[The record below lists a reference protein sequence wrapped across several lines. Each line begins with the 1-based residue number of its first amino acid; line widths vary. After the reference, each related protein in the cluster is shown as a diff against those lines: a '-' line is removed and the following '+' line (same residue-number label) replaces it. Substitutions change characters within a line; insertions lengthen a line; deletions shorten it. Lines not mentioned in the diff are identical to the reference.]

1 MRKNDFILKMMKN
14 YLVIL
19 DENANEGQDYST
31 VEGGFIFDK
40 TLSSENKEIISTIN
54 EEKIDELRTLFS
66 KDDDLIVK
74 LSKTI
79 VEYTFYGIP
88 KSDEFDTIRKVLEK
102 VRLVKV
108 LNMKEYQ
115 EFCNNLVRMDK
126 ALDSDIIKDLVTYL
140 TLPLSEVKNKEVKI
154 LYIKE
159 KIENNQ
165 FVNGYELIRF
175 INYILTGTTLFVN
188 YKKEYANK
196 NDDFLLVDNDINW
209 LEKILF
215 NKERLLE
222 MAKYRNTYQD
232 FFIHIKLWIKK
243 MIKESSSEKSKFS
256 KMVTS
261 INQILRKGKKIKQV
275 NLSISFIKEYLNKSL
290 DEQNKFFSTLS
301 IKELFKFIN
310 YLKLEDYYISQGKK
324 DYRIR
329 NGKFFI
335 KEYKNNSFDLN
346 ESLFVPMTVLKQKLT
361 EKFTVEKEAYVKDE
375 RNDAVVTSVKY
386 KEYEAPIFPFEWTTP
401 LLLSDK
407 RKSNG
412 VYYGSGIK
420 VEEGFRIGVIWETDS
435 DLDLS
440 ILDLKG
446 NTFSWNTRWG
456 NSDAIVE
463 YSGDKTSAG
472 TELFK
477 LNKIDKIEENS
488 MYFRLNKFSDY
499 SGEASF
505 RIFIEDGNGSI
516 VYKSELLYF
525 EKLGKRQVTLGYII
539 NGIFYLDVFPE
550 NNRIVS
556 YTSSDG
562 SESNLNLGEFLM
574 RKPIFSIESIFDE
587 LGLEYR
593 KEISTD
599 LKEDEKYT
607 IFE

>member
-1 MRKNDFILKMMKN
+1 
-14 YLVIL
+14 
-19 DENANEGQDYST
+19 
-31 VEGGFIFDK
+31 
-40 TLSSENKEIISTIN
+40 
-54 EEKIDELRTLFS
+54 
-66 KDDDLIVK
+66 
-74 LSKTI
+74 
-79 VEYTFYGIP
+79 
-88 KSDEFDTIRKVLEK
+88 
-102 VRLVKV
+102 
-108 LNMKEYQ
+108 
-115 EFCNNLVRMDK
+115 
-126 ALDSDIIKDLVTYL
+126 
-140 TLPLSEVKNKEVKI
+140 
-154 LYIKE
+154 
-159 KIENNQ
+159 
-165 FVNGYELIRF
+165 
-175 INYILTGTTLFVN
+175 
-188 YKKEYANK
+188 
-196 NDDFLLVDNDINW
+196 
-209 LEKILF
+209 
-215 NKERLLE
+215 
-222 MAKYRNTYQD
+222 
-232 FFIHIKLWIKK
+232 

-290 DEQNKFFSTLS
+290 DEQDKFFSTLS

-335 KEYKNNSFDLN
+335 KEYKNNSFDLD
-346 ESLFVPMTVLKQKLT
+346 EALFVPMTVLKQKLI
-361 EKFTVEKEAYVKDE
+361 EKFTVEREAYVKDE
-375 RNDAVVTSVKY
+375 RNGAVVTAVKY
-386 KEYEAPIFPFEWTTP
+386 KEYEAPIFPYEWTTP

-477 LNKIDKIEENS
+477 LNKIDKIEEIS

-499 SGEASF
+499 SHEASF

-516 VYKSELLYF
+516 IYKSELLYF

-550 NNRIVS
+550 NDRIVS

-562 SESNLNLGEFLM
+562 KESDLNLGEFLM
-574 RKPIFSIESIFDE
+574 RKPIFSIENIFDE

-593 KEISTD
+593 KEKSTE
-599 LKEDEKYT
+599 LKEDEKYA

>member
-19 DENANEGQDYST
+19 DENAKEGIDYSAT
-31 VEGGFIFDK
+31 QGGFIFDK
-40 TLSSENKEIISTIN
+40 TLSDENKDIINIIN

-66 KDDDLIVK
+66 EDDDLIQK
-74 LSKTI
+74 ISKTI

-108 LNMKEYQ
+108 LNLEEYQ
-115 EFCNNLVRMDK
+115 EFCNNLARMDK

-175 INYILTGTTLFVN
+175 INYILTGTTLFIN
-188 YKKEYANK
+188 YKKEYAEK
-196 NDDFLLVDNDINW
+196 KYDFKLVDNDIYW
-209 LEKILF
+209 IEKILF
-215 NKERLLE
+215 NKGRILE
-222 MAKYRNTYQD
+222 LAKYRNTYQD

-243 MIKESSSEKSKFS
+243 MIKENPSKFS

-261 INQILRKGKKIKQV
+261 INQILRKGKKVRQV
-275 NLSISFIKEYLNKSL
+275 NLSISFIKEYLGKSL

-324 DYRIR
+324 DYRVR

-335 KEYKNNSFDLN
+335 KEYKNDSFDLN
-346 ESLFVPMTVLKQKLT
+346 ESLFVPMTVLKQKLI
-361 EKFTVEKEAYVKDE
+361 EKFTVEKEGQIKDLSSE
-375 RNDAVVTSVKY
+375 NGISTLKY
-386 KEYEAPIFPFEWTTP
+386 KEYEAPIFPYEWTTP

-456 NSDAIVE
+456 NSDSIVE
-463 YSGDKTSAG
+463 YSGDKTEAG

-499 SGEASF
+499 SHEASF

-516 VYKSELLYF
+516 IYKSELLYF

-562 SESNLNLGEFLM
+562 KESNLNLGEFLM
-574 RKPIFSIESIFDE
+574 RKPIFFIESIFDE

-593 KEISTD
+593 KEKSTD

>member
-19 DENANEGQDYST
+19 DENAKEGKDYSS

-40 TLSSENKEIISTIN
+40 ILSSENKELINTIN

-66 KDDDLIVK
+66 EDDDLLEK

-108 LNMKEYQ
+108 LNLEEYQ

-175 INYILTGTTLFVN
+175 INYILTGSTLFVN

-196 NDDFLLVDNDINW
+196 KDDFSLVDNDINW

-232 FFIHIKLWIKK
+232 FFIHIKLWVKR

-290 DEQNKFFSTLS
+290 DEQDKFFSTLS

-335 KEYKNNSFDLN
+335 KEYKNNSFDLD
-346 ESLFVPMTVLKQKLT
+346 EALFVPMTVLKQKLI
-361 EKFTVEKEAYVKDE
+361 EKFTVEREAYVKDE
-375 RNDAVVTSVKY
+375 RNGAVVTAVKY
-386 KEYEAPIFPFEWTTP
+386 KEYEAPIFPYEWTTP

-412 VYYGSGIK
+412 VFYGSGIK

-499 SGEASF
+499 SHEASF

-516 VYKSELLYF
+516 IYKSELLYF

-550 NNRIVS
+550 NDRIVS

-562 SESNLNLGEFLM
+562 KESNLNLGEFLM
-574 RKPIFSIESIFDE
+574 RKPIFSIESIFNE

-593 KEISTD
+593 KEKSTE
-599 LKEDEKYT
+599 LKEDEKYA

>member
-19 DENANEGQDYST
+19 DENAKEGIDYSAT
-31 VEGGFIFDK
+31 QGGFIFDK
-40 TLSSENKEIISTIN
+40 TLSSENKDIINIIN

-66 KDDDLIVK
+66 EDDDLIQK
-74 LSKTI
+74 ISKTI

-102 VRLVKV
+102 VRLVKA
-108 LNMKEYQ
+108 LNLEEYQ

-175 INYILTGTTLFVN
+175 INYILTGTTLFIN
-188 YKKEYANK
+188 YKKEYAEK
-196 NDDFLLVDNDINW
+196 KYDFKLVENDIYW
-209 LEKILF
+209 IEKILL
-215 NKERLLE
+215 NKGRILE
-222 MAKYRNTYQD
+222 LAKYRNTYQD

-243 MIKESSSEKSKFS
+243 MIKENPSKFS

-261 INQILRKGKKIKQV
+261 INQILRKGKKVRQV

-335 KEYKNNSFDLN
+335 KEYKNESFDLN
-346 ESLFVPMTVLKQKLT
+346 ESLFVPMTVLKQKLI
-361 EKFTVEKEAYVKDE
+361 EKFTVEKEGQIKDLSSE
-375 RNDAVVTSVKY
+375 NGISTLKY
-386 KEYEAPIFPFEWTTP
+386 KEYEAPILPYEWTTP

-456 NSDAIVE
+456 NSDSIVE
-463 YSGDKTSAG
+463 YSGDKTEAG

-499 SGEASF
+499 SHEASF

-516 VYKSELLYF
+516 IYKSELLYF

-562 SESNLNLGEFLM
+562 NESNLNLGEFLM

-587 LGLEYR
+587 LSLEYR
-593 KEISTD
+593 KEKSTD

>member
-19 DENANEGQDYST
+19 DENAKEGIDYSAT
-31 VEGGFIFDK
+31 QGGFIFDK
-40 TLSSENKEIISTIN
+40 TLSDENKDIINIIN

-66 KDDDLIVK
+66 EDDDLIQK
-74 LSKTI
+74 ISKTI

-108 LNMKEYQ
+108 LNLEEYQ

-175 INYILTGTTLFVN
+175 INYILTGTTLFIN

-196 NDDFLLVDNDINW
+196 KDDFSLVDNDIYW
-209 LEKILF
+209 IEKILF
-215 NKERLLE
+215 NKGRILE
-222 MAKYRNTYQD
+222 LAKYRNTYQD

-243 MIKESSSEKSKFS
+243 MIKENPSKFS

-261 INQILRKGKKIKQV
+261 INQILRKGKKLKQV

-290 DEQNKFFSTLS
+290 DEQDKFFSTLS

-335 KEYKNNSFDLN
+335 KEYKNESFDLN
-346 ESLFVPMTVLKQKLT
+346 ESLFVPMTVLKQKLI
-361 EKFTVEKEAYVKDE
+361 EKFTVEKEGQIKDLSSD
-375 RNDAVVTSVKY
+375 NGVSTLKY
-386 KEYEAPIFPFEWTTP
+386 KEYEAPIFPYEWTTP

-456 NSDAIVE
+456 NSDSIVE
-463 YSGDKTSAG
+463 YSGDKTEAG

-499 SGEASF
+499 SHEASF

-516 VYKSELLYF
+516 IYKSELLYF

-562 SESNLNLGEFLM
+562 NESNLNLGEFLM

-593 KEISTD
+593 KEKSTD

>member
-19 DENANEGQDYST
+19 DENAKEGKDYSS

-40 TLSSENKEIISTIN
+40 TLSSENKEIISIIN

-66 KDDDLIVK
+66 DDDDLLEK

-79 VEYTFYGIP
+79 VEYTFYGVP

-108 LNMKEYQ
+108 LNLEEYQ
-115 EFCNNLVRMDK
+115 EFCNNLVRMNK
-126 ALDSDIIKDLVTYL
+126 ALDSSIIKDLVSYL

-175 INYILTGTTLFVN
+175 INYILTGSTLFVN

-196 NDDFLLVDNDINW
+196 KDDFSLVDNDINW

-232 FFIHIKLWIKK
+232 FFIHIKLWVKR

-261 INQILRKGKKIKQV
+261 INQILRKGKKLKQV

-290 DEQNKFFSTLS
+290 DEQDKFFSTLS

-335 KEYKNNSFDLN
+335 KEYKNNSFDLD
-346 ESLFVPMTVLKQKLT
+346 EALFVPMTVLKQKLI
-361 EKFTVEKEAYVKDE
+361 EKFTVEREAYVKDE
-375 RNDAVVTSVKY
+375 RNGAVVTSVKY
-386 KEYEAPIFPFEWTTP
+386 KEYETPIFPYEWTTP

-499 SGEASF
+499 SHEASF

-516 VYKSELLYF
+516 IYKSELLYF

-562 SESNLNLGEFLM
+562 KESDLNLGEFLM

-587 LGLEYR
+587 LALEYR
-593 KEISTD
+593 KEKSTE
-599 LKEDEKYT
+599 LKEDEKYA

>member
-19 DENANEGQDYST
+19 DENAKEGIDYSAT
-31 VEGGFIFDK
+31 QGGFIFVK
-40 TLSSENKEIISTIN
+40 TLSDENKDIINIIN

-66 KDDDLIVK
+66 EDDDLIQK
-74 LSKTI
+74 ISKTI
-79 VEYTFYGIP
+79 VEYTFYGVP

-108 LNMKEYQ
+108 LNLEEYQ

-175 INYILTGTTLFVN
+175 INYILTGTTLFIN

-196 NDDFLLVDNDINW
+196 EYDFKLVDDDIYW
-209 LEKILF
+209 IEKILF
-215 NKERLLE
+215 NKGRILE
-222 MAKYRNTYQD
+222 LAKYRNTYQD

-243 MIKESSSEKSKFS
+243 MIKENPSKFS

-261 INQILRKGKKIKQV
+261 INQILRKGKKIRQV
-275 NLSISFIKEYLNKSL
+275 NLSISFIKEYLGKSL

-335 KEYKNNSFDLN
+335 KEYKNESFDLN
-346 ESLFVPMTVLKQKLT
+346 ESLFVPMTVLKQKLI
-361 EKFTVEKEAYVKDE
+361 EKFTVEKEGQIKDLSSE
-375 RNDAVVTSVKY
+375 NGISTLKY
-386 KEYEAPIFPFEWTTP
+386 KEYEAPIFPYEWTTP

-420 VEEGFRIGVIWETDS
+420 VEKGFRIGVIWETDS

-456 NSDAIVE
+456 NSDSIVE
-463 YSGDKTSAG
+463 YSGDKTCAG

-499 SGEASF
+499 SHEASF

-516 VYKSELLYF
+516 IYKSELLYF

-562 SESNLNLGEFLM
+562 KESNLNLGEFLM

-593 KEISTD
+593 KEKSTD

>member
-19 DENANEGQDYST
+19 DENAKEGIDYST
-31 VEGGFIFDK
+31 TEAGFIFGK
-40 TLSSENKEIISTIN
+40 TLSDESKDIINIIN

-66 KDDDLIVK
+66 EDDDLIQK
-74 LSKTI
+74 ISKTI
-79 VEYTFYGIP
+79 VEYTFYGVP

-108 LNMKEYQ
+108 LNLEEYQ
-115 EFCNNLVRMDK
+115 EFCNNLARMDK

-175 INYILTGTTLFVN
+175 INYILTGTTLFIN

-196 NDDFLLVDNDINW
+196 NYDFELVDNDINW
-209 LEKILF
+209 LEKILL
-215 NKERLLE
+215 NKGRILE
-222 MAKYRNTYQD
+222 LAKYRNTYQD

-243 MIKESSSEKSKFS
+243 MIKENPSKFS

-261 INQILRKGKKIKQV
+261 INQILRKGKKIRQV

-335 KEYKNNSFDLN
+335 KEYKNDSFDLN
-346 ESLFVPMTVLKQKLT
+346 ESLFVPMTVLKQKLI
-361 EKFTVEKEAYVKDE
+361 EKFTVEKEGQIKDLSSE
-375 RNDAVVTSVKY
+375 NGISTLKY
-386 KEYEAPIFPFEWTTP
+386 KEYEAPIFPYEWTTP

-420 VEEGFRIGVIWETDS
+420 VQEGFRIGVIWETDS

-456 NSDAIVE
+456 NSDSIVE
-463 YSGDKTSAG
+463 YSGDKTEAG

-499 SGEASF
+499 SHEASF

-516 VYKSELLYF
+516 IYKSELLYF

-562 SESNLNLGEFLM
+562 NESNLNLGEFLM

-593 KEISTD
+593 KEKSTD

>member
-19 DENANEGQDYST
+19 DENAKEGKDYSS

-40 TLSSENKEIISTIN
+40 TLSSENKELINTIN

-66 KDDDLIVK
+66 DDDDLLEK

-79 VEYTFYGIP
+79 IEYTFYGIP

-102 VRLVKV
+102 VRLVRV
-108 LNMKEYQ
+108 LNLEEYQ
-115 EFCNNLVRMDK
+115 DFCNNLVRMDK

-175 INYILTGTTLFVN
+175 INYILTGSTLFVN

-196 NDDFLLVDNDINW
+196 KDDFSLVDNDISW

-232 FFIHIKLWIKK
+232 FFIHIKLWIKR

-261 INQILRKGKKIKQV
+261 INQILRKGKKLKQV

-290 DEQNKFFSTLS
+290 DEQDKFFSTLS

-335 KEYKNNSFDLN
+335 KEYKNDSFDLD
-346 ESLFVPMTVLKQKLT
+346 EALFVPMTVLKQKLI

-375 RNDAVVTSVKY
+375 RNGAVVTAVKY
-386 KEYEAPIFPFEWTTP
+386 KEYEAPIFPYEWTTP

-499 SGEASF
+499 SHEASF

-516 VYKSELLYF
+516 IYKSELLYF

-562 SESNLNLGEFLM
+562 KESDLNLGEFLM

-593 KEISTD
+593 KEKSTE
-599 LKEDEKYT
+599 LKEDEKYA

>member
-19 DENANEGQDYST
+19 DENAKEGKDYSS

-40 TLSSENKEIISTIN
+40 TLSSENKELINTIN

-66 KDDDLIVK
+66 DDDDLIVK

-108 LNMKEYQ
+108 LNLEEYQ

-159 KIENNQ
+159 KIENNE

-175 INYILTGTTLFVN
+175 INYILTGSTLFVN

-196 NDDFLLVDNDINW
+196 KDDFSLVDNDISW

-222 MAKYRNTYQD
+222 LAKYRNTYQD
-232 FFIHIKLWIKK
+232 FFIHIKLWVKR

-290 DEQNKFFSTLS
+290 DEQDKFFSTLS

-335 KEYKNNSFDLN
+335 KEYKNNSFDLD
-346 ESLFVPMTVLKQKLT
+346 EALFVPMTVLKQKLI

-375 RNDAVVTSVKY
+375 RNVAVVTAVKY
-386 KEYEAPIFPFEWTTP
+386 KEYEAPIFPYEWTTP

-499 SGEASF
+499 SHEASF

-516 VYKSELLYF
+516 IYKSELLYF

-562 SESNLNLGEFLM
+562 KESDLNLGEFLM

-593 KEISTD
+593 KEKSTD
-599 LKEDEKYT
+599 LKEDEKYA

>member
-19 DENANEGQDYST
+19 DENAKEGIDYSAT
-31 VEGGFIFDK
+31 QAGFIFDK
-40 TLSSENKEIISTIN
+40 TLSDENKDIINIIN

-66 KDDDLIVK
+66 EDDDLIQK
-74 LSKTI
+74 ISKTI

-108 LNMKEYQ
+108 LNLEEYQ

-175 INYILTGTTLFVN
+175 INYILTGTTLFIN
-188 YKKEYANK
+188 YKKEYAEK
-196 NDDFLLVDNDINW
+196 KYDFKLVDNDIYW
-209 LEKILF
+209 IEKILF
-215 NKERLLE
+215 NKGRILE
-222 MAKYRNTYQD
+222 LAKYRNTYQD

-243 MIKESSSEKSKFS
+243 MIKENPSKFS

-261 INQILRKGKKIKQV
+261 INQILRKGKKIRQV
-275 NLSISFIKEYLNKSL
+275 NLSISFIKEYLGKSL

-335 KEYKNNSFDLN
+335 KEYKNESFDLN
-346 ESLFVPMTVLKQKLT
+346 ESLFVPMTVLKQKLI
-361 EKFTVEKEAYVKDE
+361 EKFTVEKEGQIKDLSSE
-375 RNDAVVTSVKY
+375 NGISTLKY
-386 KEYEAPIFPFEWTTP
+386 KEYEVPILPYEWTTP

-456 NSDAIVE
+456 NSDSIVE
-463 YSGDKTSAG
+463 YSGDKTEAG

-499 SGEASF
+499 SHEASF

-516 VYKSELLYF
+516 IYKSELLYF

-562 SESNLNLGEFLM
+562 NESNLNLGEFLM

-593 KEISTD
+593 KEKSTD

>member
-19 DENANEGQDYST
+19 DENAKEGQDYSS

-40 TLSSENKEIISTIN
+40 TLSSENKDIINTIN

-66 KDDDLIVK
+66 DDDDLLVK

-108 LNMKEYQ
+108 LNLEEYQ

-126 ALDSDIIKDLVTYL
+126 ALDSSIIKDLVTYL

-154 LYIKE
+154 LYMKE

-175 INYILTGTTLFVN
+175 INYILTGSTLFVN

-196 NDDFLLVDNDINW
+196 KDDFSLVDNDISW

-222 MAKYRNTYQD
+222 LAKYRNTYQD
-232 FFIHIKLWIKK
+232 FFIHIKLWIKR
-243 MIKESSSEKSKFS
+243 MIYKSSSEKSKFS

-290 DEQNKFFSTLS
+290 DEQDKFFSTLS

-335 KEYKNNSFDLN
+335 KEYKNNSFDLD
-346 ESLFVPMTVLKQKLT
+346 EALFVPMTVLKQKLI

-375 RNDAVVTSVKY
+375 RNGAVVTAVKY
-386 KEYEAPIFPFEWTTP
+386 KEYEAPIFPYEWTTP

-499 SGEASF
+499 SHEASF

-516 VYKSELLYF
+516 IYKSELLYF

-550 NNRIVS
+550 NDRIVS

-562 SESNLNLGEFLM
+562 KESDLNLGEFLM
-574 RKPIFSIESIFDE
+574 RKPIFSIENIFDE

-593 KEISTD
+593 KEKSTE
-599 LKEDEKYT
+599 LKEDEKYA

>member
-66 KDDDLIVK
+66 EDDDLIAK

-79 VEYTFYGIP
+79 IEYTFYGIP
-88 KSDEFDTIRKVLEK
+88 KSDEFDTIRKVIEK

-108 LNMKEYQ
+108 LNLEEYQ
-115 EFCNNLVRMDK
+115 EFCNDLVRMDK

-196 NDDFLLVDNDINW
+196 KDDFSLVDNDINW

-232 FFIHIKLWIKK
+232 FFIHIKLWIKR
-243 MIKESSSEKSKFS
+243 MMKESSSEKSKFS

-290 DEQNKFFSTLS
+290 DEQDKFFSTLS

-375 RNDAVVTSVKY
+375 RNGAVVTAVKY
-386 KEYEAPIFPFEWTTP
+386 KEYEPPIFPYEWTTP

-420 VEEGFRIGVIWETDS
+420 IEEGFRIGVIWETDS

-516 VYKSELLYF
+516 IYKSELLYF

-556 YTSSDG
+556 YTSSDCK
-562 SESNLNLGEFLM
+562 ESNLNLGEFLM

-587 LGLEYR
+587 LGLEYI
-593 KEISTD
+593 KEKSTD